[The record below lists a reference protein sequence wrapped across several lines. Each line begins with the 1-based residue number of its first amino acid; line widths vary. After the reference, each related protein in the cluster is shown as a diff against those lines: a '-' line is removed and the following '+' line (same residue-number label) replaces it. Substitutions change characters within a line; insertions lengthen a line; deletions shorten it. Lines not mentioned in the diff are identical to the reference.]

1 MANRLLLQTLVKF
14 REGIKSGAAKVSD
27 VIEDYFKTS
36 GKQPTEEERA
46 LIMNEFIKD
55 APSGMEASGVTRLGG
70 KTEAEK
76 LAESE
81 GVDVAE
87 TILPTRGTKG
97 EDVDIEKMNWK
108 DLVDDK
114 VTTVD
119 QKPFDYDNFV
129 AGLEASYR
137 KTVANELK
145 KLQEASPAE
154 KSKMIKEIINRQGI
168 YRSFDQADISMLL
181 RSVDD
186 SQLQDFLKVQAQK
199 PTTLKPKRYLGYT
212 EEGRPIESPVYFDD
226 MGANEKSIDFSRYK
240 NKKDREEYAEFVRK
254 MRGEG
259 ISNKQIKEIA
269 RTTGDIES
277 GKRAATTIARSN
289 DMYADT
295 KLKQEVLS
303 ELDEMKADRGPRY
316 FQGGEFGGGPMG
328 YDSYGE
334 FLDAE
339 ASKIINSIEE
349 DLIAKGMPEEKAEE
363 LLSYVRELRRK
374 STSPLRNDLK
384 GVVSKI
390 SDDIERA
397 VENDEIKFF
406 YDTRFWDNYVDE
418 ILRLT
423 QKPEPRFEYGGMV

>member
-46 LIMNEFIKD
+46 LIMNEFAKD
-55 APSGMEASGVTRLGG
+55 APSGIEAKGVEEVFFGPGDTRLGG

-81 GVDVAE
+81 GVDAAE
-87 TILPTRGTKG
+87 TILPTDPNINMFGF
-97 EDVDIEKMNWK
+97 
-108 DLVDDK
+108 DK
-114 VTTVD
+114 RN
-119 QKPFDYDNFV
+119 FDMKTFKSGLEESYRESV
-129 AGLEASYR
+129 AG
-137 KTVANELK
+137 ELR

-168 YRSFDQADISMLL
+168 YKSFDQADISKLL

-199 PTTLKPKRYLGYT
+199 PTTIKPKRYLGYT
-212 EEGRPIESPVYFDD
+212 EDGTPIESPVYFDD

-240 NKKDREEYAEFVRK
+240 NKKEREEYAEFVKK

-269 RTTGDIES
+269 KTTGDISE
-277 GKRAATTIARSN
+277 GKRAATSIARAN
-289 DMYADT
+289 DMAADT
-295 KLKQEVLS
+295 KIKQEVLS

-316 FQGGEFGGGPMG
+316 FQGDEFGGGPMG

-349 DLIAKGMPEEKAEE
+349 DLIARGMPEEKAEE
-363 LLSYVRELRRK
+363 LLSSVREARRD
-374 STSPLRNDLK
+374 STSPFRNDLK
-384 GVVSKI
+384 GLVDKI
-390 SDDIERA
+390 GDDIGDA
-397 VENDEIKFF
+397 VDNDEIDFF
-406 YDTRFWDNYVDE
+406 YSTRFWNKYVDE
-418 ILRLT
+418 ILKLT
-423 QKPEPRFEYGGMV
+423 QKPEPRFEYGGLV

>member
-87 TILPTRGTKG
+87 TILPTRDMDF
-97 EDVDIEKMNWK
+97 ENM
-108 DLVDDK
+108 
-114 VTTVD
+114 
-119 QKPFDYDNFV
+119 
-129 AGLEASYR
+129 ASRFEGIYR
-137 KTVANELK
+137 KFINDKLIE
-145 KLQEASPAE
+145 LQEASPAK
-154 KSKMIKEIINRQGI
+154 KSKMIKEIINRQGDFK
-168 YRSFDQADISMLL
+168 SVDQEDISMLL

-226 MGANEKSIDFSRYK
+226 MGANEKSIDFSKYK
-240 NKKDREEYAEFVRK
+240 NKREREEYAEFVRK

-259 ISNKQIKEIA
+259 ISNQQIRDIA
-269 RTTGDIES
+269 KTTGDIES

-289 DMYADT
+289 DMVADT

-316 FQGGEFGGGPMG
+316 FQGDEFGGGPMG

-363 LLSYVRELRRK
+363 LLSSVRELRRD

-384 GVVSKI
+384 GLVNKI
-390 SDDIERA
+390 SDEIDEA

-406 YDTRFWDNYVDE
+406 YSTLFWNKYVDE
-418 ILRLT
+418 ILKLT
-423 QKPEPRFEYGGMV
+423 QKPKPRFEYGGMV

>member
-1 MANRLLLQTLVKF
+1 MSTKILLQTILKL
-14 REGIKSGAAKVSD
+14 RDQIKTGAANFMDVSA
-27 VIEDYFKTS
+27 EYFKSTGDFMDDS
-36 GKQPTEEERA
+36 QKAIALEE
-46 LIMNEFIKD
+46 INKI
-55 APSGMEASGVTRLGG
+55 APSNVTTL
-70 KTEAEK
+70 
-76 LAESE
+76 E
-81 GVDVAE
+81 GVDPRE
-87 TILPTRGTKG
+87 TIMPMGGRPKSTGTKG
-97 EDVDIEKMNWK
+97 EDVDIEEMNWK

-129 AGLEASYR
+129 ARVEASYR
-137 KTVANELK
+137 KTVADELK

-154 KSKMIKEIINRQGI
+154 KSKMIKEIINRQGV
-168 YRSFDQADISMLL
+168 YKNLDQADISMLL

-186 SQLQDFLKVQAQK
+186 TQLQDFLKVQAQK

-240 NKKDREEYAEFVRK
+240 NKRDREEYAEFVRK

-269 RTTGDIES
+269 RTTGDISE
-277 GKRAATTIARSN
+277 GKRAATSIARAN
-289 DMYADT
+289 DMDADT

-316 FQGGEFGGGPMG
+316 FQGDEFGGGPMG

-363 LLSYVRELRRK
+363 LLSSVRELRRD

-384 GVVSKI
+384 GLVNKI
-390 SDDIERA
+390 SDEIGDA
-397 VENDEIKFF
+397 VDNDEIDFF
-406 YDTRFWDNYVDE
+406 YSTRFWDKYVDE
-418 ILRLT
+418 ILKLT
-423 QKPEPRFEYGGMV
+423 QKPEPRFEYGGLV

>member
-1 MANRLLLQTLVKF
+1 MANRLLLQSIVKF
-14 REGIKSGAAKVSD
+14 RDQIKDGSAKVFD
-27 VIEDYFKTS
+27 IVQDYFNKT
-36 GKQPTEEERA
+36 GKTVTEEERA
-46 LIMNEFIKD
+46 LILSEFAKD
-55 APSGMEASGVTRLGG
+55 APSNVTPLKSRVFDEIDETAEGFDPDYMRG
-70 KTEAEK
+70 TSETDKTAGEL

-87 TILPTRGTKG
+87 TILPTRDMDFENMASRFEGIYKKFIN
-97 EDVDIEKMNWK
+97 DKLIE
-108 DLVDDK
+108 
-114 VTTVD
+114 
-119 QKPFDYDNFV
+119 
-129 AGLEASYR
+129 
-137 KTVANELK
+137 
-145 KLQEASPAE
+145 LQEASPAK
-154 KSKMIKEIINRQGI
+154 KSKMIKEIINRQGE
-168 YRSFDQADISMLL
+168 FKNVDQADISMLL

-212 EEGRPIESPVYFDD
+212 EEGKPIESPVYFDD
-226 MGANEKSIDFSRYK
+226 MGANEKSIDFSKYK
-240 NKKDREEYAEFVRK
+240 NKRDREEYAEFVRK

-269 RTTGDIES
+269 KTTGDISE
-277 GKRAATTIARSN
+277 GKRAATSIARAN
-289 DMYADT
+289 DMDADT

-316 FQGGEFGGGPMG
+316 FQGDEFGGGPMG

-363 LLSYVRELRRK
+363 LLSSVRELRRD

-384 GVVSKI
+384 GLVNKI
-390 SDDIERA
+390 SDEIGDA
-397 VENDEIKFF
+397 VDNDEIDFF
-406 YDTRFWDNYVDE
+406 YSTLFWNKYVDE
-418 ILRLT
+418 ILKLT

>member
-1 MANRLLLQTLVKF
+1 MSRRLLLQSILKF
-14 REGIKSGAAKVSD
+14 SDSIKSGAAKVQD
-27 VIEDYFKTS
+27 VVEDYFKSS
-36 GKQPTEEERA
+36 GKQVTEEDRA
-46 LIMNEFIKD
+46 IIMNEFVKN
-55 APSGMEASGVTRLGG
+55 APSNVTDMPN
-70 KTEAEK
+70 
-76 LAESE
+76 
-81 GVDVAE
+81 VP
-87 TILPTRGTKG
+87 PTRMGTL
-97 EDVDIEKMNWK
+97 D
-108 DLVDDK
+108 DLEPTKFATDDK
-114 VTTVD
+114 
-119 QKPFDYDNFV
+119 KPFDMEAFK

-137 KTVANELK
+137 QSVAGELK

-168 YRSFDQADISMLL
+168 YKSFDQADISKLL

-186 SQLQDFLKVQAQK
+186 SQLRDFLKVQAQK
-199 PTTLKPKRYLGYT
+199 PTTIKPKRYLGYT
-212 EEGRPIESPVYFDD
+212 EDGRPIESPVYFDD

-240 NKKDREEYAEFVRK
+240 NKRDREEYAAFVKK

-269 RTTGDIES
+269 RTTGDISE
-277 GKRAATTIARSN
+277 GKRAATSIARAN

-316 FQGGEFGGGPMG
+316 FQGDEFGGGPMG

-363 LLSYVRELRRK
+363 LLSSVRELRRDSK
-374 STSPLRNDLK
+374 SLLRNDLK
-384 GVVSKI
+384 GLVNKI
-390 SDDIERA
+390 SDEIGDA
-397 VENDEIKFF
+397 VENDEIDFF
-406 YDTRFWDNYVDE
+406 YSTLFWNKYVDE
-418 ILRLT
+418 ILKLT